1 MNGISIVI
9 EKSARRLRAFSGE
22 KCLLEA
28 RAALGFGAEDG
39 PKRREGD
46 GRTPEGRYYVCTRN
60 ERSKFFRALGLS
72 YPNEQDALAAFREGM
87 ISQREWDSI
96 SQRIQN
102 GQRPDWDTALGGF
115 IMIHGEHPEGRK
127 GDWTAG
133 CIAIENGQMQKLFDL
148 AHLGCPVRILP

>member
-60 ERSKFFRALGLS
+60 AQSKFFRALG
-72 YPNEQDALAAFREGM
+72 
-87 ISQREWDSI
+87 ISTR
-96 SQRIQN
+96 
-102 GQRPDWDTALGGF
+102 
-115 IMIHGEHPEGRK
+115 
-127 GDWTAG
+127 
-133 CIAIENGQMQKLFDL
+133 DL
-148 AHLGCPVRILP
+148 V